1 METGL
6 SSPARIK
13 LNKLLSNVGDMSLKR
28 RAYRLTLDLSL
39 EEDDHI
45 IDLGCGDGFFLYL
58 LNNLP
63 IKIRTTGIDQ
73 DEVVL
78 RNARKNL
85 LSKKVDL
92 VKGSVT
98 EMPFKRNSFKKAIMT
113 EVLEHVD
120 DDKKALSEA
129 YRILKPKG
137 ILVLTVPGYNFPFL
151 WDPLNW
157 ILQNIFDTHIGGIGF
172 FAGIWARHK
181 RLYKK
186 KQLLSLLQNA
196 GFKIEKTE
204 ELTTRCL
211 PFNHYLVN
219 IVARLLLDTKLPAQ
233 VKGPLNKFKNI
244 NKPFSLRIAFFLVN
258 LYDRLND
265 IIPGRHGLNIYV
277 KATKG

>member
-28 RAYRLTLDLSL
+28 RAYRLILDLSL

-85 LSKKVDL
+85 LPKKVDL

-137 ILVLTVPGYNFPFL
+137 ILVLTVPSYNFPFL

-157 ILQNIFDTHIGGIGF
+157 ILQNIFGTHIGGIGF

-196 GFKIEKTE
+196 GFKIEKTA

-219 IVARLLLDTKLPAQ
+219 IVARLLLDTKLPVQ

-244 NKPFSLRIAFFLVN
+244 NKPFSIRLAFILVN
-258 LYDRLND
+258 LYDRLNGVV
-265 IIPGRHGLNIYV
+265 PGRHGLNIYV